1 MGNKIDKTKSWLIT
15 PKIKP
20 FQFLIAVG
28 AIMIFAF
35 METDL
40 FSDATDIAKITTYI
54 SLIVVT
60 ALSGISLVDLKEI
73 AERFKEIIK
82 NDKLD
87 AWAKVRAFMNLGVQV
102 LAKAGEAWD
111 LVNEEQ
117 FTNNG
122 FIADKKKELEKE
134 LEELTKSSDE

>member
-1 MGNKIDKTKSWLIT
+1 MGSKINKTKSWLIT

-40 FSDATDIAKITTYI
+40 FSNSSDITKISIYI
-54 SLIVVT
+54 SLIVAT
-60 ALSGISLVDLKEI
+60 ALSGISLVDIKEI
-73 AERFKEIIK
+73 ADKFKEIIK

-87 AWAKVRAFMNLGVQV
+87 AWGKVRAFMNLGVQV

-117 FTNNG
+117 FNKNG
-122 FIADKKKELEKE
+122 FDDKKKELE
-134 LEELTKSSDE
+134 ELTESLNE